1 MIEGGEGL
9 PIKISINVKTTLK
22 GEISVEVKQQKREP
36 GINANVLTV
45 DGKIEG
51 VEFSGYLGKGV
62 TADDI
67 SKLARDF
74 EASARSLIEKL
85 AS

>member
-1 MIEGGEGL
+1 M
-9 PIKISINVKTTLK
+9 
-22 GEISVEVKQQKREP
+22 EVTPQEREP
-36 GINANVLTV
+36 RINANVLTV

-62 TADDI
+62 TPDDI

-74 EASARSLIEKL
+74 EASARSIIEKL